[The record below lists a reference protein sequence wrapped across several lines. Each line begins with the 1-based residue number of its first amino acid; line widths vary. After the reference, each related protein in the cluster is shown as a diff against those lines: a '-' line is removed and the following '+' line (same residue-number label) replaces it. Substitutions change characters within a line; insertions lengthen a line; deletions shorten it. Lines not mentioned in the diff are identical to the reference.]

1 MNLRPEIQQ
10 AAEWL
15 QAEIDRDPFAEVGV
29 RLVTH
34 DGEVTRVE
42 KSIVSKHK
50 LTKPGSTHGKYRS

>member
-1 MNLRPEIQQ
+1 MTLRPEIQQ
-10 AAEWL
+10 AAEWI

-34 DGEVTRVE
+34 DGKVTRIE

-50 LTKPGSTHGKYRS
+50 LTGPGGDHGKYRS